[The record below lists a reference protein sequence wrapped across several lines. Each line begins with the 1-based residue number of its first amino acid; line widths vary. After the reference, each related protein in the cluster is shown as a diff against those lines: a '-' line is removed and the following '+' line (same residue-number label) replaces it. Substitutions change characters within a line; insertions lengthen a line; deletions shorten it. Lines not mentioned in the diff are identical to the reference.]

1 MDKKKE
7 LKTAISMLC
16 NGKNMLKLEG
26 IFEELPIGDVRY
38 LWTMVND
45 EINKRSERTK
55 HLTIRGLKNGK
66 N

>member
-1 MDKKKE
+1 MYKNKK
-7 LKTAISMLC
+7 LKTALSMLC
-16 NGKNMLKLEG
+16 NGKNMLKLED